1 MTATISLSQL
11 NQMSQGEFIAVLGT
25 IFEDSPWV
33 AEQAGLKR
41 PFTDIPSLYQTMVD
55 IVKNSNSDQQLALI
69 CAHPDLGS
77 KAKMAEASVKE
88 QAGVGL
94 NCLTSS
100 EYEQFHQFNE
110 SYKNKFGFPFIIA
123 VKNHTKAS
131 ILAAFEQRLNHSIE
145 EEKITALAEIYKI
158 AQFRL
163 YEKFA
168 QTPPP

>member
-1 MTATISLSQL
+1 MTNSYSLSAL
-11 NQMSQGEFIAVLGT
+11 NQMNQTEFITVLGA
-25 IFEDSPWV
+25 IFEASPWV
-33 AEQAGLKR
+33 AEQAWLKR
-41 PFTDIPSLYQTMVD
+41 PFTDIQSLYQTMVD
-55 IVKNSNSDQQLALI
+55 IVKNSDSQQQLALI

-100 EYEQFHQFNE
+100 EYEQFHQLNE
-110 SYKNKFGFPFIIA
+110 SYKNKFSFPFIIA

-131 ILAAFEQRLNHSIE
+131 ILLAFEQRLNHSIE

>member
-1 MTATISLSQL
+1 MTATILLSQL
-11 NQMSQGEFIAVLGT
+11 NQMSQTEFISTLGA
-25 IFEDSPWV
+25 IFEASPWV

-41 PFTDIPSLYQTMVD
+41 PFEDIPSLYQTMVD
-55 IVKNSNSDQQLALI
+55 IVKNSDSQQQLALI

-94 NCLTSS
+94 NCLTPS
-100 EYEQFHQFNE
+100 EYEHFYQLNKN
-110 SYKNKFGFPFIIA
+110 YKDKFGFPFIIA

-131 ILAAFEQRLNHSIE
+131 ILSAFEQRLNHSIE
-145 EEKITALAEIYKI
+145 EEKITALEEIYKI

-163 YEKFA
+163 YEKLNHNLSS
-168 QTPPP
+168 